1 VIGSPVTGFGRFTLA
16 IDELLEEIRA
26 FCRRAG
32 LAETTFGRLSVND
45 GKLVSRLR
53 DGRRLAPSTRERI
66 RRYILDHWNDR
77 LGPGVPEDRAVLP
90 EDLARLAEERGR
102 QAQSNFRFFDNR
114 QKYLLFVNTCSEKQ
128 VIADRVAAEIDGL
141 TPSPPGLRIFDA
153 GMGDG
158 TVLSRTL
165 RALHAKLPLI
175 PFYVVGK
182 EISWEDVRL
191 ALEKLPE
198 RFVEHPA
205 TVLVLTNLYYRDAPW
220 LVPRDQSHRDAL
232 VWREIALDGGSSHG
246 FERQIESLRS
256 ELSDV
261 WRARVSPATGVPV
274 YERPVVLVLYRADH
288 RFLLEPMIPRAGGTR
303 ADFDLVVASQPYR
316 ARASTEFKTRRV
328 LAPLT
333 RALGRGG
340 RLVGVHS
347 HGGDPGQE
355 IIRALWPGDDPF
367 AVDRHQLLKALKA
380 ELGADAANYV
390 FGAGADAR
398 SVFRFDMHTLPGE
411 IAGTIGTSTLLAAWN
426 AAIYVGQIEDHRLAE
441 AMRDGHYV
449 EATASV
455 LKRHGGLWFN
465 DESYVVTR
473 RRD

>member
-1 VIGSPVTGFGRFTLA
+1 MKSDAASLA
-16 IDELLEEIRA
+16 IDGLLDEIRV

-32 LAETTFGRLSVND
+32 IAETTFGRLAVND
-45 GKLVSRLR
+45 GKLVARLR
-53 DGRRLAPSTRERI
+53 NGRRVAADTRERI
-66 RRYILDHWNDR
+66 RRYILEHWNDR
-77 LGPGVPEDRAVLP
+77 LGPGVPPETSALP
-90 EDLARLAEERGR
+90 QDLARLAEERGR
-102 QAQSNFRFFDNR
+102 EAQTNFRFFDNR

-128 VIADRVAAEIDGL
+128 VIADRVAAEAENIAA
-141 TPSPPGLRIFDA
+141 SPPALRVFDA

-158 TVLSRTL
+158 TVLSRAL
-165 RALHAKLPLI
+165 RALHARMPLV

-182 EISWEDVRL
+182 EISWEDIRL
-191 ALEKLPE
+191 ALEKMPE

-220 LVPRDQSHRDAL
+220 LLPRDQSHRDAL
-232 VWREIALDGGSSHG
+232 VWREVGLEGSSAHS
-246 FERQIESLRS
+246 FEQQIEDLRPF
-256 ELSDV
+256 LSDV
-261 WRARVSPATGVPV
+261 WRAKVSPATGVPV
-274 YERPVVLVLYRADH
+274 YERPVVLVLYRSDH
-288 RFLLEPMIPRAGGTR
+288 RFLLEPALPKRDGAR
-303 ADFDLVVASQPYR
+303 ADFDLVIASQPYR
-316 ARASTEFKTRRV
+316 ARASTEFKTKRV

-340 RLVGVHS
+340 RLIGVHS

-380 ELGADAANYV
+380 ELGSESGNYV

-411 IAGTIGTSTLLAAWN
+411 LSGAIGTSTLLAAWN

-441 AMRDGHYV
+441 AMSDSRYV
-449 EATASV
+449 EATAAV